1 MISII
6 FKPFYIFL
14 HIKRKHVGIE
24 DIFKVNVS
32 LCVSTKIVTTVFPV
46 ITANTD
52 DGKMA
57 NVING
62 RICNQFHLRNQPE
75 QIFCDCY
82 QFLSKNGG
90 LVIHLKIM
98 TCHLV

>member
-1 MISII
+1 M
-6 FKPFYIFL
+6 
-14 HIKRKHVGIE
+14 HIKQKHVGIE

-32 LCVSTKIVTTVFPV
+32 LCVCTKIVTTVFPV

-75 QIFCDCY
+75 QIFVIVIS
-82 QFLSKNGG
+82 FLSKNGG
-90 LVIHLKIM
+90 LMIHLKIM

>member
-1 MISII
+1 M
-6 FKPFYIFL
+6 
-14 HIKRKHVGIE
+14 HIKQKHVGIE
-24 DIFKVNVS
+24 NIFKVNVS

-82 QFLSKNGG
+82 QFFIKKRRLNDTFKNHD
-90 LVIHLKIM
+90 VPFSINS
-98 TCHLV
+98 